1 MTGVQ
6 TFAFPV
12 SYHEAIR
19 ALKYEKGKVAH
30 VEDIEVVNEIMDHY
44 PIEKEKE
51 LLESIKKSNLN
62 KTRDLAT
69 ELFQWLQNCYGDK
82 EEGIKFKVLEIIL
95 VAEKMAIDNGKM
107 IQDTMERSKYLEI
120 VANVPTQ
127 DYLLKWFL
135 EKLEEVSRNMAIVD
149 TDRKSVV

>member
-1 MTGVQ
+1 M
-6 TFAFPV
+6 
-12 SYHEAIR
+12 
-19 ALKYEKGKVAH
+19 
-30 VEDIEVVNEIMDHY
+30 
-44 PIEKEKE
+44 
-51 LLESIKKSNLN
+51 
-62 KTRDLAT
+62 AT

-149 TDRKSVV
+149 TAQINETKGKEVGYLYEKYKNSVTLDEVCKCVNSST